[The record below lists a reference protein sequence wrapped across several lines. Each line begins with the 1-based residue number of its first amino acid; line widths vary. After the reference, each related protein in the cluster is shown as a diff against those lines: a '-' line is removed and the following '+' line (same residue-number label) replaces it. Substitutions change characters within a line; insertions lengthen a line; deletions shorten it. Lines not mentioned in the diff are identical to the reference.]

1 MPVNQQH
8 QQTKRLH
15 KMLWRPWNHFLAQK
29 TDTAGALIPYMEK
42 YYDIGYAIVSLI
54 FVGAALGYITAAPVV
69 ARVRNHLGLAKT
81 FALSQTLICCGYIPI
96 ICGAPFPVIA
106 ISFFVVGFGCAVNLP
121 LSNVFCASFSNA
133 PTLLGLSAGA
143 YGLGGIVSPLI
154 ATAMVTAGNL
164 VWSRYYLVTLGL
176 AAFNAIFAAWSF
188 WDYDKELHI
197 SYGSA
202 QTVPEAQRGRGSATL
217 AAFKSRVVLLGALFV
232 FTYQGA
238 EVSVSGWVVSF
249 LIETRGGDPSQVG
262 YVSAGFW
269 AGITVGRFLLSPL
282 GHRLGEKGFIYGLV
296 IGSAA
301 FELLV
306 WLVPNIIGN
315 AVAVAIVGLLLG
327 PVWPCATI
335 VFTRNLSR
343 KEQVSGL
350 SIISAFGSSGGA
362 FMPLAIGLLSQK
374 IGTYVLHPVV
384 IGLCGLMIIVWFGIP
399 AARKRLE

>member
-1 MPVNQQH
+1 
-8 QQTKRLH
+8 
-15 KMLWRPWNHFLAQK
+15 
-29 TDTAGALIPYMEK
+29 
-42 YYDIGYAIVSLI
+42 
-54 FVGAALGYITAAPVV
+54 
-69 ARVRNHLGLAKT
+69 
-81 FALSQTLICCGYIPI
+81 
-96 ICGAPFPVIA
+96 
-106 ISFFVVGFGCAVNLP
+106 
-121 LSNVFCASFSNA
+121 
-133 PTLLGLSAGA
+133 
-143 YGLGGIVSPLI
+143 
-154 ATAMVTAGNL
+154 MVTAGNL

-282 GHRLGEKGFIYGLV
+282 GYRLGEKGFIYGLV